1 MVDVNG
7 YPRNPDDLGRLR
19 RRLDALESLVRL
31 QTSARTY
38 VTLERIV
45 EGGTIGAVVGDKLTE
60 TVQDRIIVTGENL
73 SVDALDGRVIT
84 GSTFRTS
91 DSDSDRTQIDDEGVV
106 VHGHSTAEL
115 PAPLAPVPFRNRAVL
130 TQRATPWSW
139 SVLDKWPGLWFE
151 GEREDGAVPPFVWP
165 AGVAASGSD
174 AQGMSVFSARESTL
188 DRFGEFA
195 AGRDFARITY
205 NGPQTA
211 ANGDRD
217 QTSIIAGDGYFRL
230 AVRPKGGQE
239 TSIYALGDGRVN
251 ITAPDG
257 VYVNGQ
263 PVNGGGGTSEA
274 LPLVITSL
282 NGNDQPSVADNDVA
296 IRWNGARGDT
306 LMWGGNFNPA
316 YPTRLYATKPGEY
329 FLTGNV
335 TFSNMGGGMRG
346 VWFRVNGSQRVRGQ
360 SNPPPSAAQM
370 AEIDAHNYA
379 WLAAGDYIEV
389 MATVAGA
396 SGAVSI
402 KANQGTSGAI
412 EWKRP

>member
-1 MVDVNG
+1 MSGNI
-7 YPRNPDDLGRLR
+7 PRLAGPRS
-19 RRLDALESLVRL
+19 LEQRVTELEDKV
-31 QTSARTY
+31 ARAASSRTV
-38 VTLERIV
+38 VTIGNV
-45 EGGTIGAVVGDKLTE
+45 IEGGSIGEGVGKQLTE
-60 TVQDRIIVTGENL
+60 TVQDRIVVSGENL

-91 DSDSDRTQIDDEGVV
+91 ASEGDRTQIDDEGVV

-174 AQGMSVFSARESTL
+174 AQGMAVFSARESAL
-188 DRFGEFA
+188 DRFGEVA

-230 AVRPKGGQE
+230 SVRPKGGQE

-251 ITAPDG
+251 IAAPDG

-263 PVNGGGGTSEA
+263 PIAGGGGGTPDA

-306 LMWGGNFNPA
+306 QMWGGNFDPA